1 MANARGW
8 QGEGWCCL
16 EVITNRRCIFPSV
29 FLSPSTFNSKKNH
42 LRTKSK
48 RTLVHGRGVHGEGR
62 GLYAHVNQIDLL
74 FFLFYFLVFKL
85 K

>member
-1 MANARGW
+1 MKGGVASRSSPTDDVFFQVYSSQKAR
-8 QGEGWCCL
+8 L
-16 EVITNRRCIFPSV
+16 I
-29 FLSPSTFNSKKNH
+29 LKKKH

-74 FFLFYFLVFKL
+74 FFLFYLFLFL
-85 K
+85 N